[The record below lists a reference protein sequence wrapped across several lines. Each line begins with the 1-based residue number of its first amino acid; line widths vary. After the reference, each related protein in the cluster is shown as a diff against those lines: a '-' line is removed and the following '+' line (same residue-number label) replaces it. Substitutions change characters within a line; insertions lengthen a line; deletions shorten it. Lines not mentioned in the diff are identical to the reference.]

1 MDYKTHCFS
10 SNCGPRATYGFWL
23 EGEDPK
29 EKSAFALMAFIVK
42 TLGEVTIC
50 SLWPVICPILTIK
63 IILIGTTDLFNFFPD
78 VGHL

>member
-23 EGEDPK
+23 EGTGPK
-29 EKSAFALMAFIVK
+29 VTSALALMAFMMK
-42 TLGEVTIC
+42 TLGEVTLS
-50 SLWPVICPILTIK
+50 SLWPVISPIQTIN